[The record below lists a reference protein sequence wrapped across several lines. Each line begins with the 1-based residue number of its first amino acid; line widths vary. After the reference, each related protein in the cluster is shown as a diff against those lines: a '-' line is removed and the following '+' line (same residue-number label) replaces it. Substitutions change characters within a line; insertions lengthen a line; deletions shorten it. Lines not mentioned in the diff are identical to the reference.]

1 MIRRPMKAARSI
13 VLYAVAFALLVVST
27 YLLFEGNTRSSL
39 RMVWTSIG
47 ISGVSLVVAVAS
59 VLLPDR

>member
-1 MIRRPMKAARSI
+1 MIRGPMRTTRSI
-13 VLYAVAFALLVVST
+13 VLYAVAFGLLVIST
-27 YLLFEGNTRSSL
+27 YLLFEGNTKSSL

-47 ISGVSLVVAVAS
+47 ISGVSLVVAAAS